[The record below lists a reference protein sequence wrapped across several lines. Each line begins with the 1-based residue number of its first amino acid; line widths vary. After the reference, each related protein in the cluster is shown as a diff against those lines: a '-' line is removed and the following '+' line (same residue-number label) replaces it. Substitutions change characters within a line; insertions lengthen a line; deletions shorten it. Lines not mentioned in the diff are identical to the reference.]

1 MFAQARRGQTGAEPH
16 ERRHAVAQIAAE
28 ALVERLIEWGVD
40 TIFGLPGDGIN
51 GIMEGLRRHQG
62 KIKFVLVHHEEAAA
76 FMATAHAKATGK
88 LGVCLATSGPGGIHL
103 LNGLY
108 DAKLDHMPVLAITG
122 MQETSLLGAGYQQ
135 EVALDKLYADVAE
148 YDMMI
153 SNPAQIP
160 AVTDLAI
167 RTAYARRGVAH
178 ITIPNDIQV
187 ADAGADPWQHVA
199 PASTPKTAAIYLAPP
214 GLPSPEDLQ
223 RLADFLNEGEK
234 IGILAGAGALHAREE
249 LIAVAEALDAPI
261 VKTLPGKATVPDD
274 SPYTTGGIGL
284 LGTKPSEDLMD
295 EIDTLLMVGTNFPY
309 TKHLP
314 QGVRCAQIE
323 ADPARA
329 GARIPT
335 EVPVVGDSK
344 QTLHALFPLL
354 KQRTE
359 HEFLAKYTRETNAWR
374 RNMTALEDV
383 ERDPIA
389 PQYLMAA
396 VSELA
401 ADDAILTCDSGTI
414 AAWAARHWTIRG
426 DRQFYLSGNL
436 ATMAPGLPYAIGI
449 QHAFPG
455 RQVIAFVGDGGFA
468 MLMAEFLTAVQQQL
482 PVKVVINNNNALG
495 QILWE
500 QMVLGYPEHG
510 ARYPEPFADYAAFAT
525 ANGALGMKVTNP
537 GELAGAIQ
545 LALNHP
551 GPALLDVNV
560 NPAEPPLPGKVEYE
574 QAKNFALAFLR
585 GQPHRA
591 TIATTLLK
599 DRIQQLNS

>member
-1 MFAQARRGQTGAEPH
+1 M
-16 ERRHAVAQIAAE
+16 AQIASE
-28 ALVERLIEWGVD
+28 ALVERLIDWGVD
-40 TIFGLPGDGIN
+40 TVFGLPGDGIN
-51 GIMEGLRRHQG
+51 GIMEGLRRHRD
-62 KIKFVLVHHEEAAA
+62 KLEFVLVHHEEAAA
-76 FMATAHAKATGK
+76 FMATAHAKATGRI
-88 LGVCLATSGPGGIHL
+88 GVCLATSGPGGIHL

-108 DAKLDHMPVLAITG
+108 DAKLDHVPVLAITG
-122 MQETSLLGAGYQQ
+122 MQETSLLGTGYQQ
-135 EVALDKLYADVAE
+135 EVALDRLYADVAE

-153 SNPAQIP
+153 SNPVQIP
-160 AVTDLAI
+160 AVTDMAI

-199 PASTPKTAAIYLAPP
+199 PASNPKTSAVYLAAP
-214 GLPSPEDLQ
+214 GLPAAQEIQ
-223 RLADFLNEGEK
+223 RLADFLNDGEK
-234 IGILAGAGALHAREE
+234 IAILAGAGSLHAREE
-249 LIAVAEALDAPI
+249 LLSVAETLGAPI
-261 VKTLPGKATVPDD
+261 VKTLPGKAAVPDD

-284 LGTKPSEDLMD
+284 LGTRPSEDLMD

-314 QGVRCAQIE
+314 QKAVRCAQIE

-335 EVPVVGDSK
+335 ELPVVGDAK
-344 QTLHALFPLL
+344 QTLRAVLPLL

-359 HEFLAKYTRETNAWR
+359 QNFLKKYQQEMNTWR
-374 RNMTALEDV
+374 GKMAALEDA

-389 PQYLMAA
+389 PQYLMSAI
-396 VSELA
+396 SELA
-401 ADDAILTCDSGTI
+401 ADDAIVTCDSGTI
-414 AAWAARHWTIRG
+414 ATWAARHWTIRG
-426 DRQFYLSGNL
+426 ERQFYLSGNL

-468 MLMAEFLTAVQQQL
+468 MLMAEFLTAIKHNL
-482 PVKVVINNNNALG
+482 PVKVVINNNNSLG

-500 QMVLGYPEHG
+500 QMVLGYPEYGVRHS
-510 ARYPEPFADYAAFAT
+510 EPFADYAAFAT
-525 ANGALGMKVTNP
+525 ANGALGAKVTAP
-537 GELAGAIQ
+537 GEVKPAIQ
-545 LALNHP
+545 RALNHP
-551 GPALLDVNV
+551 GPALVDVNV

-574 QAKNFALAFLR
+574 QAKKFALAFLR

-599 DRIQQLNS
+599 DRIQQFGS